1 MPIWVRQALA
11 AARKVP
17 WRRVVAA
24 IVWLATVGR
33 QYWNRLTSDERRE
46 LFDLVKRSKG
56 SRSNL
61 SQAEQDRVVALLL
74 KIRREPEGGSPAAP

>member
-1 MPIWVRQALA
+1 MPAWVQQALS
-11 AARKVP
+11 AARRVP

-24 IVWLATVGR
+24 IAWLATAGR
-33 QYWNRLTSDERRE
+33 EYWNRLSSAERRE
-46 LFDLVKRSKG
+46 LFDLVKRSRG

-74 KIRREPEGGSPAAP
+74 KIRRESEGGSAASP

>member
-1 MPIWVRQALA
+1 MPVWVRQALG
-11 AARKVP
+11 AARRVP

-24 IVWLATVGR
+24 IVWLATAGR

>member
-1 MPIWVRQALA
+1 VI
-11 AARKVP
+11 
-17 WRRVVAA
+17 AA

-74 KIRREPEGGSPAAP
+74 KIRREPEEGSPATP